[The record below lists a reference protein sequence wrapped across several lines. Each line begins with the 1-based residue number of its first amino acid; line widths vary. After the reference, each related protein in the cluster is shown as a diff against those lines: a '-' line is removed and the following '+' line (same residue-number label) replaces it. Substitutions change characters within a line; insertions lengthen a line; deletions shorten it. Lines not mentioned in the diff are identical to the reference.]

1 MTARGPAVLLSS
13 LDPSV
18 PKAEGAEVEGEEERL
33 DGPGAAEE
41 PRSVVAQM
49 LYARWIMSLRESRE
63 YSSPW
68 LGDQLRAVAAGQG
81 PSGGR

>member
-13 LDPSV
+13 IDS
-18 PKAEGAEVEGEEERL
+18 EGVNAQGGGEDAGGEEEAL
-33 DGPGAAEE
+33 DEPGAEEE

-63 YSSPW
+63 YTCTSV
-68 LGDQLRAVAAGQG
+68 RM
-81 PSGGR
+81 